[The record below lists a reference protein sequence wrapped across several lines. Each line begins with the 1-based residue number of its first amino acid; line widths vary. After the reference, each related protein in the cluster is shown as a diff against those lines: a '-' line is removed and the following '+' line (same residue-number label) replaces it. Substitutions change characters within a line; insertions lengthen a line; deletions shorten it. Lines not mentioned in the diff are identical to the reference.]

1 MSTEVVVKKSYL
13 QVILLAMGHFFNDF
27 YCNFLPILLPILI
40 PKLGLSLTLSGALV
54 MVMSLSANV
63 LQPVFGYFMDKYNFN
78 KIMPLIIPF
87 GAVFICLTNW
97 ASNFIVLAVL
107 IGLSGLAVSTFHPM
121 GAGLVSK
128 VAPDGK
134 ISTCISIFVA
144 GGSFGFALAP
154 IVLVYFMQMYSLD
167 YLPILIIP
175 AIILGVLMYSSGLS
189 KARFVN
195 EQVAKNMHFNLAQIL
210 QNKPLML
217 LNISMGLRA
226 WLFTALVT
234 FLPLW
239 AIEKGC
245 DNTLSGWILTIYLC
259 GSVIGGLIGG
269 ALNDKI
275 GYKKVILWALIFT
288 LIPTMYFLFAQ
299 QIDILMYIALFVG
312 GGLVMAANPGAIVW
326 GQDLLPDNPGMASGM
341 MLGLSFGLGGFGTML
356 TGSLAE
362 SYGLTMALALTAI
375 LVVISIVLVYLTP
388 EKEDNKFIMLKYK
401 KASNLIYLPF
411 AFIIL

>member
-97 ASNFIVLAVL
+97 ASNFIILAVL

-154 IVLVYFMQMYSLD
+154 ILLVYFMQMYSLD

-326 GQDLLPDNPGMASGM
+326 GQDLLPDNPGMVSGM

-375 LVVISIVLVYLTP
+375 LLVISIVLVYLTP
-388 EKEDNKFIMLKYK
+388 EKRRQ
-401 KASNLIYLPF
+401 
-411 AFIIL
+411 

>member
-154 IVLVYFMQMYSLD
+154 ILLVYFMQMYSLD

-175 AIILGVLMYSSGLS
+175 AIILGILMYSSGLS

-299 QIDILMYIALFVG
+299 QINILMYIALFVG

-375 LVVISIVLVYLTP
+375 LLVISIVLVYLTP
-388 EKEDNKFIMLKYK
+388 EKRRQ
-401 KASNLIYLPF
+401 
-411 AFIIL
+411 

>member
-154 IVLVYFMQMYSLD
+154 ILLVYFMQMYSLD

-175 AIILGVLMYSSGLS
+175 AIILGVLMYSSGLF

-375 LVVISIVLVYLTP
+375 LLVISIVLVYLTP
-388 EKEDNKFIMLKYK
+388 EKRRQ
-401 KASNLIYLPF
+401 
-411 AFIIL
+411 

>member
-1 MSTEVVVKKSYL
+1 MSTEIVVKKSYL

-154 IVLVYFMQMYSLD
+154 ILLVYFMQMYSLD

-362 SYGLTMALALTAI
+362 SLGLTMALALTAI
-375 LVVISIVLVYLTP
+375 LLIISIVLVYLTP
-388 EKEDNKFIMLKYK
+388 EKRKVI
-401 KASNLIYLPF
+401 S
-411 AFIIL
+411 

>member
-154 IVLVYFMQMYSLD
+154 ILLVYFMQMYSLD
-167 YLPILIIP
+167 YLPILIRP
-175 AIILGVLMYSSGLS
+175 AIILGILMYSSGLS

-217 LNISMGLRA
+217 LNITMGLRA

-239 AIEKGC
+239 AIEKCC
-245 DNTLSGWILTIYLC
+245 DNTLSGCIFKIYLFC
-259 GSVIGGLIGG
+259 SVLGVLIGG

-375 LVVISIVLVYLTP
+375 LLVISIVLVYLTQ
-388 EKEDNKFIMLKYK
+388 EKRRQ
-401 KASNLIYLPF
+401 
-411 AFIIL
+411 

>member
-97 ASNFIVLAVL
+97 ASNFIILAVL

-154 IVLVYFMQMYSLD
+154 ILLVYFMQMYSLD

-217 LNISMGLRA
+217 LNIFMGLRA

-375 LVVISIVLVYLTP
+375 LLVISIVLVYLTP
-388 EKEDNKFIMLKYK
+388 EKRRQ
-401 KASNLIYLPF
+401 
-411 AFIIL
+411 

>member
-97 ASNFIVLAVL
+97 ASNFIILAVL

-154 IVLVYFMQMYSLD
+154 ILLVYFMQMYSLD

-356 TGSLAE
+356 IGSLAE

-375 LVVISIVLVYLTP
+375 LLVISIVLVYLTP
-388 EKEDNKFIMLKYK
+388 EKRRQ
-401 KASNLIYLPF
+401 
-411 AFIIL
+411 

>member
-97 ASNFIVLAVL
+97 ASNFIILAVL

-154 IVLVYFMQMYSLD
+154 ILLVYFMQMYSLD

-375 LVVISIVLVYLTP
+375 LLVISIVLVYL
-388 EKEDNKFIMLKYK
+388 N
-401 KASNLIYLPF
+401 
-411 AFIIL
+411 

>member
-154 IVLVYFMQMYSLD
+154 ILLVYFMQVYSLD

-175 AIILGVLMYSSGLS
+175 AIILGILMYSSGLS

-375 LVVISIVLVYLTP
+375 LLVISIVLVYLTP
-388 EKEDNKFIMLKYK
+388 EKRRQ
-401 KASNLIYLPF
+401 
-411 AFIIL
+411 

>member
-154 IVLVYFMQMYSLD
+154 ILLVYFMQMYNLD

-175 AIILGVLMYSSGLS
+175 AIILGILMYSSGLS

-375 LVVISIVLVYLTP
+375 LLVISIVLVYLTP
-388 EKEDNKFIMLKYK
+388 EKRRQ
-401 KASNLIYLPF
+401 
-411 AFIIL
+411 

>member
-154 IVLVYFMQMYSLD
+154 ILLVYFMQMYSLD

-175 AIILGVLMYSSGLS
+175 AIILGILMYSSGLS

-362 SYGLTMALALTAI
+362 NYGLTMALALTAI

-388 EKEDNKFIMLKYK
+388 EKRRQ
-401 KASNLIYLPF
+401 
-411 AFIIL
+411 

>member
-97 ASNFIVLAVL
+97 ASNFIILAVL

-154 IVLVYFMQMYSLD
+154 ILLVYFMQMYSLD

-217 LNISMGLRA
+217 LNISMGRRA

-375 LVVISIVLVYLTP
+375 LLVISIVLVYLTP
-388 EKEDNKFIMLKYK
+388 EKRRQ
-401 KASNLIYLPF
+401 
-411 AFIIL
+411 

>member
-97 ASNFIVLAVL
+97 ASNFIILAVL

-154 IVLVYFMQMYSLD
+154 ILLVYFMQMYSLD

-375 LVVISIVLVYLTP
+375 LLIISIVLVYLTP
-388 EKEDNKFIMLKYK
+388 EKRRQ
-401 KASNLIYLPF
+401 
-411 AFIIL
+411 

>member
-154 IVLVYFMQMYSLD
+154 ILLVYFMQMYSLD

-175 AIILGVLMYSSGLS
+175 AIILGILMYSSGLS

-245 DNTLSGWILTIYLC
+245 DNTLC

-326 GQDLLPDNPGMASGM
+326 GQYLLPDNPGMASGM

-375 LVVISIVLVYLTP
+375 LLVISIVLVYLTP
-388 EKEDNKFIMLKYK
+388 EKRRQ
-401 KASNLIYLPF
+401 
-411 AFIIL
+411 

>member
-97 ASNFIVLAVL
+97 ASNFIILAVL

-154 IVLVYFMQMYSLD
+154 ILLVYFMQMYSLD

-175 AIILGVLMYSSGLS
+175 AIILGILMYSSGLS

-375 LVVISIVLVYLTP
+375 LLVISIVLVYLTP
-388 EKEDNKFIMLKYK
+388 ERRRQ
-401 KASNLIYLPF
+401 
-411 AFIIL
+411 

>member
-1 MSTEVVVKKSYL
+1 M
-13 QVILLAMGHFFNDF
+13 
-27 YCNFLPILLPILI
+27 PILI

-154 IVLVYFMQMYSLD
+154 ILLVYFMQMYSLD

-175 AIILGVLMYSSGLS
+175 AIILGILMYSSGLS

-375 LVVISIVLVYLTP
+375 LLVISIVLVYLTP
-388 EKEDNKFIMLKYK
+388 EKRRQ
-401 KASNLIYLPF
+401 
-411 AFIIL
+411 

>member
-107 IGLSGLAVSTFHPM
+107 IGFSGLAVSTFHPM

-134 ISTCISIFVA
+134 ISTCISIFVV

-154 IVLVYFMQMYSLD
+154 ILLVYFMQMYSLD

-362 SYGLTMALALTAI
+362 NYGLTMALALTAI
-375 LVVISIVLVYLTP
+375 LLVISIVLVYLTP
-388 EKEDNKFIMLKYK
+388 EKRRQ
-401 KASNLIYLPF
+401 
-411 AFIIL
+411 

>member
-87 GAVFICLTNW
+87 GAIFICLTNW

-154 IVLVYFMQMYSLD
+154 ILLVYFMQMYSLD

-375 LVVISIVLVYLTP
+375 LLVISIVLVYLTP
-388 EKEDNKFIMLKYK
+388 EKK
-401 KASNLIYLPF
+401 KTINLLC
-411 AFIIL
+411 

>member
-107 IGLSGLAVSTFHPM
+107 IGLSGLAVSIFHPM

-154 IVLVYFMQMYSLD
+154 ILLVYFMQMYSLD

-299 QIDILMYIALFVG
+299 QIDILIYIALFVG

-375 LVVISIVLVYLTP
+375 LLVISIVLVYLTP
-388 EKEDNKFIMLKYK
+388 EKRRQ
-401 KASNLIYLPF
+401 
-411 AFIIL
+411 

>member
-87 GAVFICLTNW
+87 GAVFICLTDW

-154 IVLVYFMQMYSLD
+154 ILLVYFMQMYSLD

-375 LVVISIVLVYLTP
+375 LLVISIVLVYLTP
-388 EKEDNKFIMLKYK
+388 EKRRQ
-401 KASNLIYLPF
+401 
-411 AFIIL
+411 

>member
-154 IVLVYFMQMYSLD
+154 ILLVYFMQMYSLD

-299 QIDILMYIALFVG
+299 EIDILMYIALFVG

-375 LVVISIVLVYLTP
+375 LLVISIVLVYLTP
-388 EKEDNKFIMLKYK
+388 EKRRQ
-401 KASNLIYLPF
+401 
-411 AFIIL
+411 

>member
-210 QNKPLML
+210 KNKPLML

-299 QIDILMYIALFVG
+299 QINILMYIALFVG

-362 SYGLTMALALTAI
+362 NYGLTMALALTAI

-388 EKEDNKFIMLKYK
+388 EKRRQ
-401 KASNLIYLPF
+401 
-411 AFIIL
+411 

>member
-40 PKLGLSLTLSGALV
+40 PKLGLSFTLSGALV

-154 IVLVYFMQMYSLD
+154 ILLVYFMQMYSLD

-375 LVVISIVLVYLTP
+375 LLVISIVLVYLTP
-388 EKEDNKFIMLKYK
+388 EKRRQ
-401 KASNLIYLPF
+401 
-411 AFIIL
+411 

>member
-154 IVLVYFMQMYSLD
+154 ILLVYFMQMYSLD

-375 LVVISIVLVYLTP
+375 LLVISIVLVYLTP
-388 EKEDNKFIMLKYK
+388 ERRRQ
-401 KASNLIYLPF
+401 
-411 AFIIL
+411 

>member
-1 MSTEVVVKKSYL
+1 MSIEVVVKKSYL

-154 IVLVYFMQMYSLD
+154 ILLVYFMQMYSLD

-375 LVVISIVLVYLTP
+375 LLVISIVLVYLTP
-388 EKEDNKFIMLKYK
+388 EKRRQ
-401 KASNLIYLPF
+401 
-411 AFIIL
+411 

>member
-97 ASNFIVLAVL
+97 ASNFIILAVL

-388 EKEDNKFIMLKYK
+388 EKRRQ
-401 KASNLIYLPF
+401 
-411 AFIIL
+411 

>member
-154 IVLVYFMQMYSLD
+154 ILLVYFMQMYSLD

-375 LVVISIVLVYLTP
+375 LLVISIVLIYLTP
-388 EKEDNKFIMLKYK
+388 EKRRQ
-401 KASNLIYLPF
+401 
-411 AFIIL
+411 

>member
-154 IVLVYFMQMYSLD
+154 IALVYFMQMYSLD

-388 EKEDNKFIMLKYK
+388 EKRRQ
-401 KASNLIYLPF
+401 
-411 AFIIL
+411 

>member
-78 KIMPLIIPF
+78 KIIPLIIPF

-154 IVLVYFMQMYSLD
+154 ILLVYFMQMYSLD

-175 AIILGVLMYSSGLS
+175 AIILGILMYSSGLS

-388 EKEDNKFIMLKYK
+388 EKRRQ
-401 KASNLIYLPF
+401 
-411 AFIIL
+411 

>member
-87 GAVFICLTNW
+87 GAVFICLINW

-154 IVLVYFMQMYSLD
+154 ILLVYFMQMYSLD

-175 AIILGVLMYSSGLS
+175 AIILGILMYSSGLS

-375 LVVISIVLVYLTP
+375 LLVISIVLVYLTP
-388 EKEDNKFIMLKYK
+388 EKRRQ
-401 KASNLIYLPF
+401 
-411 AFIIL
+411 

>member
-167 YLPILIIP
+167 YLPVLIIP

-362 SYGLTMALALTAI
+362 NYGLTMALALTAI

-388 EKEDNKFIMLKYK
+388 EKRRQ
-401 KASNLIYLPF
+401 
-411 AFIIL
+411 

>member
-134 ISTCISIFVA
+134 VSTCISIFVA

-154 IVLVYFMQMYSLD
+154 ILLVYFMQMYSLD

-175 AIILGVLMYSSGLS
+175 AIILGILMYSSGLS

-312 GGLVMAANPGAIVW
+312 GGLVMVANPGAIVW

-375 LVVISIVLVYLTP
+375 LLVISIVLVYLTP
-388 EKEDNKFIMLKYK
+388 EKRRQ
-401 KASNLIYLPF
+401 
-411 AFIIL
+411 

>member
-1 MSTEVVVKKSYL
+1 MLTEVVVKKSYL

-154 IVLVYFMQMYSLD
+154 ILLVYFMQMYSLD

-175 AIILGVLMYSSGLS
+175 AIILGILMYSSGLS

-375 LVVISIVLVYLTP
+375 LLVISIVLVYLTP
-388 EKEDNKFIMLKYK
+388 EKRRQ
-401 KASNLIYLPF
+401 
-411 AFIIL
+411 

>member
-27 YCNFLPILLPILI
+27 YCNFLPILLPILT

-388 EKEDNKFIMLKYK
+388 EKRRQ
-401 KASNLIYLPF
+401 
-411 AFIIL
+411 

>member
-78 KIMPLIIPF
+78 KIMPMIIPF
-87 GAVFICLTNW
+87 GAIFICLTNW

-134 ISTCISIFVA
+134 ISTCISLFVA

-154 IVLVYFMQMYSLD
+154 ILLVYFMQMYSLD

-362 SYGLTMALALTAI
+362 SYGLTMALVLTAI
-375 LVVISIVLVYLTP
+375 LLVISIVLVYLTP
-388 EKEDNKFIMLKYK
+388 EKRRQ
-401 KASNLIYLPF
+401 
-411 AFIIL
+411 

>member
-13 QVILLAMGHFFNDF
+13 QVILLAMCHFFNDF

-97 ASNFIVLAVL
+97 ASNFIILAVL

-154 IVLVYFMQMYSLD
+154 ILLVYFMQMYSLD

-388 EKEDNKFIMLKYK
+388 EKRRQ
-401 KASNLIYLPF
+401 
-411 AFIIL
+411 

>member
-97 ASNFIVLAVL
+97 ASNFIILAVL

-154 IVLVYFMQMYSLD
+154 ILLVYFMQMYSLD

-175 AIILGVLMYSSGLS
+175 AIILGILMYSSGLS

-288 LIPTMYFLFAQ
+288 LIPTMYLLFAQ

-375 LVVISIVLVYLTP
+375 LLVISIVLVYLTP
-388 EKEDNKFIMLKYK
+388 EKRRQ
-401 KASNLIYLPF
+401 
-411 AFIIL
+411 